1 MRTSQRS
8 ATSKTKSKTKSKTR
22 SIKIK
27 SNALSPN
34 IQNSRQKSLYSPA
47 SKPKIIH
54 KFMEMINCIK
64 IFHWQ
69 TKSYAQHVASDKLYK
84 ELNENIDR
92 FVEVLLGK
100 TQSKI
105 KELEQKL
112 ELYNECVGGTD
123 AIRIRI
129 FEFCEFLQNLDR
141 VFDPKKDSDLFS
153 IRDDILADLN
163 QFLYLLDLK

>member
-1 MRTSQRS
+1 MNSQRS
-8 ATSKTKSKTKSKTR
+8 TKSKLRTVKSRPKTKT
-22 SIKIK
+22 IK
-27 SNALSPN
+27 SRPKTTHPH
-34 IQNSRQKSLYSPA
+34 SRHKSLYSPA

-54 KFMEMINCIK
+54 KFMEMTNCIK

-69 TKSYAQHVASDKLYK
+69 TKSYAQHKASDKLY
-84 ELNENIDR
+84 EQLNENIDK
-92 FVEVLLGK
+92 FVEVLLGN

-123 AIRIRI
+123 AIRTRI
-129 FEFCEFLQNLDR
+129 FEFCDFLRNLDR
-141 VFDPKKDSDLFS
+141 VFDVKKDSDLFS